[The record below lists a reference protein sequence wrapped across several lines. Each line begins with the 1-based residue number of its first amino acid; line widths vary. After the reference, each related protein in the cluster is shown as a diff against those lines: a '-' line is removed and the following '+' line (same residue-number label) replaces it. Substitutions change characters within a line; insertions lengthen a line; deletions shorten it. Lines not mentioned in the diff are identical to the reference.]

1 MRRWFIALFALHFWV
16 LVAAFALGQGS
27 APTQARATATAEP
40 WVTVINGAA
49 MAIDAE
55 TLDPTTP
62 EHALA
67 DTQPE
72 LPEGLS
78 PVVHPGLA
86 RVIPPAPT
94 EIRQPP
100 PVSPWV
106 ARLERPPRHSLTLA

>member
-27 APTQARATATAEP
+27 APPQARATATAEP
-40 WVTVINGAA
+40 WVAAINVAVLA
-49 MAIDAE
+49 VDTE
-55 TLDPTTP
+55 TLDPATP

-86 RVIPPAPT
+86 VVIPPAPT

-106 ARLERPPRHSLTLA
+106 ARLERPPRLPLTLA